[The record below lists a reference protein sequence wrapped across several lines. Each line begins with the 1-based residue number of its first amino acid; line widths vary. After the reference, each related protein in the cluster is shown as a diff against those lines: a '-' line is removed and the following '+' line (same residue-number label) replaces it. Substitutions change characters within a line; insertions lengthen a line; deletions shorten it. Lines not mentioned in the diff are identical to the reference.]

1 MVGSKQD
8 VPLVQQ
14 WVAVLWPS
22 FLTAGVATII
32 VFTVFDPLEV
42 FNCIGGPEI
51 SRLGAYSVGFFAF
64 WLLTSS
70 SCALALFFR
79 KPCPT
84 VKSGRSERV

>member
-1 MVGSKQD
+1 MAGPNQD
-8 VPLVQQ
+8 VPLVQKC
-14 WVAVLWPS
+14 VAVFWPS

-64 WLLTSS
+64 WLLTSG

-79 KPCPT
+79 KPCPS
-84 VKSGRSERV
+84 VKPDPTEQV